1 MTAHPTTEPV
11 TRQGPSAAQLWT
23 ALWTVYLIWGS
34 TYLAI
39 RVVVRSMPALG
50 AMGVRFLAAGV
61 IMTLILRWRR
71 GRGAIRVT
79 RQQLGAA
86 AVVGALLL
94 LGGNGLVAVGE
105 KTVPSGLA
113 ALLVAGMPLW
123 LVVLRT
129 VFSDRPKAMS
139 VVGTLVGFAGIGL
152 LALPGGHSG
161 AVKLWGV
168 LTIVAATICWAT
180 GSFLSSRLPLP
191 QDAFVTTTYEMLCGG
206 VLMLVVSLVTGEAF
220 HYSLSDIQPEGL
232 VALAYLVVFGS
243 LIAFTAFSWLLANA
257 PVSLVTTYAYVN
269 PIVAVILG
277 WLILSEPVTTA
288 ILVGGALAVLGV
300 ALVVRAERR

>member
-1 MTAHPTTEPV
+1 MTAHPMTEPV
-11 TRQGPSAAQLWT
+11 TRQGPSAAQVWT

-50 AMGVRFLAAGV
+50 AMGVRFLAAGM
-61 IMTLILRWRR
+61 IMALILRWRR

-79 RQQLGAA
+79 RHQLGSA

-94 LGGNGLVAVGE
+94 LGGNGLLAVGE

-123 LVVLRT
+123 LVVLRM

-139 VVGTLVGFAGIGL
+139 VVGTLVGFAGIAV

-161 AVKLWGV
+161 SV
-168 LTIVAATICWAT
+168 ICWAI

-191 QDAFVTTTYEMLCGG
+191 RDAFVTTTYEMLCGG

-220 HYSLSDIQPEGL
+220 QHSLSDIQPEAL
-232 VALAYLVVFGS
+232 IALAYLVVFGS